1 MAHAGA
7 YPIEMVVAQENDGAK
22 VRIIN
27 EMYRMKMYVEDAGEF
42 AFAKKMK
49 MPSSIQNEPEKRF
62 LVH

>member
-1 MAHAGA
+1 
-7 YPIEMVVAQENDGAK
+7 MVVAQENDGAK